1 MPKMVLRYVGDGAW
15 IRGVP
20 ARDLDEDD
28 IKALRGS
35 GIGPATLVERGL
47 YAEVGGDKK
56 ADDSKPD
63 TPAPKKE

>member
-1 MPKMVLRYVGDGAW
+1 MAKKVLRYVGDGAF
-15 IRGVP
+15 IAGIP

-35 GIGPATLVERGL
+35 GIGPGTLVERGL

-56 ADDSKPD
+56 ADDKPE
-63 TPAPKKE
+63 TPAKPEKE